1 MTRQAS
7 PHFSLSTMLL
17 LGVFNNC
24 ATMDAASVS
33 SPSGDI
39 VLSCNTDAEGIARY
53 EVQHKGSPVILP
65 SALGFSFTD
74 GSTIGKGLT
83 ILSEKQSS
91 FDETYE
97 LPWGERRLVRNH
109 YKELELVFGK
119 ASDGVKSFKVRFR
132 VYDDGLGFRYEFP
145 EQEGVDA
152 LEIADENTQFHLAGN
167 HTSWWIPADWD
178 CYEHLYS
185 QTRIEGIDALGMYK
199 DNRPMSSTIVENAVC
214 TPITMKTDDGLL
226 ISFHEAALLDYPEM
240 TLRVNPQEHML
251 QSSLVGSRRTEWKA
265 RCELPFSTPWRTI
278 QISETAGGLI
288 DSCLIINLN
297 EPNKLGDVSDYVRPM
312 KYVGIWWEMHLDRNT
327 WAYEGGRHGATTENA
342 KKLIDFASKNNIG
355 GMLVEG
361 WNTGWENWIDP
372 EAREGIFDF
381 TTPYPDY
388 DLVEVARYGKEKG
401 VELIMHH
408 ETSAAITTYI
418 DRMDAAFG
426 LMRDLDL
433 HCVKTGHVGDIIPVG
448 EYHHGQWMV
457 NFYQSVY
464 EKAAEYRI
472 AINAHEPIKPTG
484 IRRTYPNAISREGA
498 RGQEYNAWSPGS
510 NPPDHVPNLVFTRL
524 LAGPMDYTPG
534 VFNIK
539 LKPYRPDNQLNSTL
553 AKELALYVV
562 LYSPIQMVADLPE
575 YYEGEPA
582 FQFIRDVPCDWE
594 ESHTLNGEV
603 GQYVT
608 IARRERGGDAWF
620 IGSVSDEKPR
630 HFELK
635 LDFLP
640 EGKSYRM
647 AKYADAEDAHWDKNP
662 CAYTI
667 TRSVVTR
674 DSVLTLDLAPGG
686 GAAVALVPI
695 D

>member
-1 MTRQAS
+1 MTKAFKPRLPLAAALIGLF
-7 PHFSLSTMLL
+7 P
-17 LGVFNNC
+17 VFQS
-24 ATMDAASVS
+24 ADAASVA
-33 SPSGDI
+33 SPNGEI
-39 VLSCNTDAEGIARY
+39 VLNCDTDAAGIASY
-53 EVQHKGSPVILP
+53 EVLFHGKPVILP

-74 GSTIGKGLT
+74 GSAIADKLE
-83 ILSEKQSS
+83 IVDEVRHS
-91 FDETYE
+91 FSETYE
-97 LPWGERRLVRNH
+97 LPWGERRLVENT
-109 YKELELVFGK
+109 YNELELTLRQKEAPGLLFTL
-119 ASDGVKSFKVRFR
+119 AFR

-145 EQEGVDA
+145 EQNGVKA
-152 LEIADENTQFHLAGN
+152 LEIADENTQFRFADDPMC
-167 HTSWWIPADWD
+167 WWIPGDWD
-178 CYEHLYS
+178 CYEHLYKK
-185 QTRIEGIDALGMYK
+185 TRLSEIDALDREGLNK
-199 DNRPMSSTIVENAVC
+199 PLSSTIPENSVD
-214 TPITMKTDDGLL
+214 TPVTMLTSDGVHLSL
-226 ISFHEAALLDYPEM
+226 HEASLLNYSGM
-240 TLRVNPQEHML
+240 TLRVSPQEHML

-278 QISETAGGLI
+278 QISDTAGGLI

-342 KKLIDFASKNNIG
+342 KKLIDFASKNNIEG
-355 GMLVEG
+355 LLVEG
-361 WNTGWENWIDP
+361 WNTGWENWTDP

-381 TTPYPDY
+381 TTSYPDY
-388 DLVEVARYGKEKG
+388 DLAEVARYGKEKG

-510 NPPDHVPNLVFTRL
+510 NQPDHVPNLVYTRL

-539 LKPYRPDNQLNSTL
+539 LKPYKPDNQLNSTL
-553 AKELALYVV
+553 VKELALYVV
-562 LYSPIQMVADLPE
+562 LYSPIQMVVDLPE

-647 AKYADAEDAHWDKNP
+647 VKYADAEDAHWDKNP

-667 TRSVVTR
+667 TRSIVTR
-674 DSVLTLDLAPGG
+674 ESVLTLDLAPGG
-686 GAAVALVPI
+686 GAAVALEPI